1 MRNIVDVGMCLKQYQ
16 SFGQVKILLKHIL
29 LLLMELWTQTAPW
42 AQAVRRR
49 RRWAWS
55 ASSPTQR
62 DKTGTTLQIW
72 ALGALTGELLHHTY
86 TRASIVLKVLKVKC
100 QNSVSHSP
108 WPFGLLHKCLQ
119 LDRMCCVDTKD
130 VPLFLEQ
137 NQQIGSTIG
146 SLSTSTKISLIPKK
160 AGLCRWHRQWC
171 RPRRLR
177 SSCWCPRTLITN
189 PGSWRGS
196 AVCVTSWRWRTS
208 AARFCYG
215 QPPHPPQL

>member
-49 RRWAWS
+49 RRWSWS

-86 TRASIVLKVLKVKC
+86 TRASIVLKVKC

-137 NQQIGSTIG
+137 KNKLEE
-146 SLSTSTKISLIPKK
+146 SLSTKISLIPKQNKK

-171 RPRRLR
+171 WPRLLR
-177 SSCWCPRTLITN
+177 SSCWCPRTLYHRSGILE
-189 PGSWRGS
+189 RE
-196 AVCVTSWRWRTS
+196 C
-208 AARFCYG
+208 C
-215 QPPHPPQL
+215 